1 MENDSLSKLTKLSK
15 FTKYLI
21 EIEDELWHSFKLVAL
36 SQGLKIKDAIREAII
51 EYIKNHQTQETKIE
65 VQIIKNIEARQDL
78 LQFIIEEDI
87 KHKLKEIIRA
97 SQNLKRNFDWMKV
110 GFDFKTFEDTE
121 VLKLMFFACSEENKI
136 KGNIYIRDI
145 KIKELGPVPQYG
157 PTPYISAIASTNE
170 KRDRIYIIV
179 INKNLNESMKTR
191 IKINGFKYDS
201 IVRAWV
207 LNGPSVDATNEGCQ
221 ELVKIHYREKKVDSK
236 DGAFYFTFEP
246 HSVTALELIKTEN

>member
-21 EIEDELWHSFKLVAL
+21 EIENELWHSFKLVAL

-97 SQNLKRNFDWMKV
+97 SQNLKRNPQLKAYIND
-110 GFDFKTFEDTE
+110 
-121 VLKLMFFACSEENKI
+121 LKLKI
-136 KGNIYIRDI
+136 IDDIRKHPSI
-145 KIKELGPVPQYG
+145 SKELAQ
-157 PTPYISAIASTNE
+157 
-170 KRDRIYIIV
+170 
-179 INKNLNESMKTR
+179 
-191 IKINGFKYDS
+191 
-201 IVRAWV
+201 
-207 LNGPSVDATNEGCQ
+207 Q
-221 ELVKIHYREKKVDSK
+221 
-236 DGAFYFTFEP
+236 
-246 HSVTALELIKTEN
+246 IKTVFQNLS